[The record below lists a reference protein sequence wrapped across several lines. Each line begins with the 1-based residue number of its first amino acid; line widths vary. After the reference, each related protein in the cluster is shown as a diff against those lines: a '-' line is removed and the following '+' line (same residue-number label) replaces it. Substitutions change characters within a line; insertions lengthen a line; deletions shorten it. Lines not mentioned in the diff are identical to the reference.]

1 MWAPARRS
9 WSQPPGRARRLPV
22 ACARAPVP
30 RAPHPRLALH
40 RGGRRGI
47 RWIRSYV
54 VAEEDG
60 NYSGYCVYEADD
72 PELLRRH
79 GDAMM
84 LPTDGIKPVVATVVA
99 SPDPEPASAS

>member
-1 MWAPARRS
+1 VP
-9 WSQPPGRARRLPV
+9 LYL
-22 ACARAPVP
+22 VP
-30 RAPHPRLALH
+30 RTRAWLSPEEVAAAADCVPAVNATID
-40 RGGRRGI
+40 GI

-60 NYSGYCVYEADD
+60 TFSGYCVYEADD

-84 LPTDGIKPVVATVVA
+84 LPTDGIKPVVATIVA
-99 SPDPEPASAS
+99 APDPEPAGAT